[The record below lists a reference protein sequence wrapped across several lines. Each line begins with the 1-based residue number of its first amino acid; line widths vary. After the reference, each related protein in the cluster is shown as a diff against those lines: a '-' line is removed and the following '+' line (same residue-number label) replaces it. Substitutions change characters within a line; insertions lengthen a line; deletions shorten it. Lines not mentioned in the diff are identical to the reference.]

1 MEANL
6 NVEGN
11 VWHLAS
17 AGDLSTMPAMAV
29 AGYTRITGIK
39 QLPLWDPTSMN
50 TPYKSDQLLYRQLPL
65 VDSTSMNTPYKTDQL
80 LYRHLISAPV
90 DRTSHIAWLY
100 EHLCRTCQKISQA
113 HQ

>member
-6 NVEGN
+6 NVEEN
-11 VWHLAS
+11 VWDMAS
-17 AGDLSTMPAMAV
+17 AGDLSTMPAMEV

-39 QLPLWDPTSMN
+39 QLPL
-50 TPYKSDQLLYRQLPL
+50 
-65 VDSTSMNTPYKTDQL
+65 VDSTSMNTPYKSDQL